1 MYSGNWHQHRP
12 RASIHDFFDGQELPY
27 FAMSYHRGG
36 YSGHGNYSGR
46 GNYRGDERDHGGVSG
61 MNIGS
66 EEKSGCVVNIRDSY
80 GFIQP
85 WDTDNGD
92 GSAEQTF
99 FHSSEAYPDVM
110 ISHEVKYYV
119 KKTPRGNQA
128 VNITRIQN
136 ESKIIIPGI
145 KGVITKEYDG
155 HKLKPGEIKV
165 EMNGVLPNLPIGV
178 VLPTFCVF
186 VMNNTSKMASKGDI
200 VEFELIKLLGF
211 DSYNLARN
219 INVTVNAKE
228 RAIQEQIKVMIES
241 GIPRLQG
248 FIENISSNRD
258 YGFIKAADRT
268 ENIYFRFDDS
278 TCSVESNKLHEGVE
292 VDFFIIAENVRGK
305 LSDRAFHINILPK
318 GTINLEITLATACFA
333 TVIIEGTMYPK
344 EEPGLVALH
353 TPVTGTDNNII
364 KEVQL
369 WGRCLPD
376 GLVLRC
382 GDVIS
387 IKVQYYRPEKL
398 IFARDVN
405 IISYRSYGRETGRVG
420 IIKDQVDKAYGFIK
434 CNHRDSDLYF
444 RTNEVMDINSNKM
457 LDESVVVQNL
467 KIAFDVSDESRNQ
480 NKLLRAIRIRLIDD
494 ASTTGIAGPCLQANC
509 YGSIIKVAKKDSPGI
524 IAVNGIKS
532 NISSCALDS
541 FSLPHHILSSL
552 CEFEQNT
559 LLNDIVIESLTGIQV
574 AFYHKVICEKFSS
587 LCHTIIH
594 KSANSASIDNSRRLF
609 ATRSSNHHSI
619 KIWKRKNSSE
629 SCSDKEVKCCDSHDI
644 NDMINTISNIKEIA
658 YHIKDVDEQNG
669 LLYRGSEVK
678 FGLHGDIETNC
689 KLACDVILTDEPVN
703 VNGSEN
709 SLIYGIID
717 AIQNTKSGK
726 MGFIRSI
733 PFDEKLQFHILTVGS
748 DKDTT
753 KLLNEKSLVSFNLRK
768 RGGVRTAVDVCS
780 VSPGTINDNVN
791 PGISSDIILTGICKG
806 IVVNLNTNTS
816 GSNNLYGIVLV
827 EVNSCEL
834 LKEKYFDYSNTDDA
848 INNTVFRSYN
858 EGNDAAT
865 VPDTND
871 AKYFPLLHRSPT
883 PIPAMSSYLQLGD
896 IVECQAVAQWSIQ
909 RHPIRI
915 ENINV
920 ISTNNQKKLGIVL
933 RPKVTAR
940 IGTDKTV
947 ELVEIMEY
955 NSSDNASLNSNN
967 IVYCDCREL
976 TNADSD
982 YNVEVGVEVEYFNIS
997 DSKFAAQVVLLS
1009 TRRDVSGILFR
1020 RAPVNALL
1028 KETKTKGGIKGILM
1042 AEGPPDTEDNGFKEG
1057 WRTLPDTTNLSW
1069 KRLLE

>member
-1 MYSGNWHQHRP
+1 
-12 RASIHDFFDGQELPY
+12 
-27 FAMSYHRGG
+27 MSYHRGG
-36 YSGHGNYSGR
+36 YSGR
-46 GNYRGDERDHGGVSG
+46 GNHRGGERDHGGVGG

-66 EEKSGCVVNIRDSY
+66 EEKVGCVVNIRDSY
-80 GFIQP
+80 GFVQP
-85 WDTDNGD
+85 WDKDNGD

-99 FHSSEAYPDVM
+99 FHCSEAYPDVM
-110 ISHEVKYYV
+110 FGHEVKYYI

-136 ESKIIIPGI
+136 EAKIVIPGV
-145 KGVITKEYDG
+145 KGVITKEYDS
-155 HKLKPGEIKV
+155 HKHKPGEIKV
-165 EMNGVLPNLPIGV
+165 EMNGTQPNLPIGV

-186 VMNNTSKMASKGDI
+186 IMYNTSKMASKGDI
-200 VEFELIKLLGF
+200 IEFELIKLLGC
-211 DSYNLARN
+211 DSYNVARN
-219 INVTVNAKE
+219 INITVNAKE

-258 YGFIKAADRT
+258 YGFIKPADRT

-278 TCSVESNKLHEGVE
+278 TNNIDSSKLQEGVE

-318 GTINLEITLATACFA
+318 GTINLEVTLGTACFA
-333 TVIIEGTMYPK
+333 TVLIEGTMYPK

-353 TPVTGTDNNII
+353 TPITGTDNNII

-376 GLVLRC
+376 GLILRC

-398 IFARDVN
+398 IFARDVS
-405 IISYRSYGRETGRVG
+405 IISYRSFGRETGRVG

-444 RTNEVMDINSNKM
+444 RTNEVMDINTNKM

-467 KIAFDVSDESRNQ
+467 KIAFDVSDESRSQ

-494 ASTTGIAGPCLQANC
+494 TNTTGLAGPCLQTNC

-524 IAVNGIKS
+524 IAINNKCS
-532 NISSCALDS
+532 ISSSALDS
-541 FSLPHHILSSL
+541 FSVPQHILSSL
-552 CEFEQNT
+552 REFEQNT
-559 LLNDIVIESLTGIQV
+559 FLNDITIDSLTGIQV
-574 AFYHKVICEKFSS
+574 AFYHKVMCEKFTS
-587 LCHTIIH
+587 LSHTIIL
-594 KSANSASIDNSRRLF
+594 KSGNSADNSRRLF
-609 ATRSSNHHSI
+609 ASRSSNHHSI
-619 KIWKRKNSSE
+619 KIWKKSNNSSE
-629 SCSDKEVKCCDSHDI
+629 SCSNKELKCCDSHDF
-644 NDMINTISNIKEIA
+644 NDMINMISNFKEIV

-689 KLACDVILTDEPVN
+689 KLACDVVLTDEPVN
-703 VNGSEN
+703 INGNEN

-726 MGFIRSI
+726 IGFIRSI
-733 PFDEKLQFHILTVGS
+733 PSDEKLQFHILTTGS
-748 DKDTT
+748 DKDTI
-753 KLLNEKSLVSFNLRK
+753 KLLNEKSLVTFNLRK
-768 RGGVRTAVDVCS
+768 RGGVRTAVNVCS
-780 VSPGTINDNVN
+780 VSPGSINDNVN
-791 PGISSDIILTGICKG
+791 PGISSDIILTGTCKG
-806 IVVNLNTNTS
+806 IVVNLNTPTT
-816 GSNNLYGIVLV
+816 GSNNLFGIVLV
-827 EVNSCEL
+827 DVNSCEL
-834 LKEKYFDYSNTDDA
+834 LKDKYFNYSNTDEA
-848 INNTVFRSYN
+848 INNTVFRTYN
-858 EGNDAAT
+858 ESNDSTT
-865 VPDTND
+865 VPDISND
-871 AKYFPLLHRSPT
+871 AKYFPLLHRLPT
-883 PIPAMSSYLQLGD
+883 PIPAMSSNLQLGD
-896 IVECQAVAQWSIQ
+896 IVECQAVAQWSVQ

-920 ISTNNQKKLGIVL
+920 ICTNNQKKLGIIL

-955 NSSDNASLNSNN
+955 NAPDNASLNSNN
-967 IVYCDCREL
+967 IVYCDYREL
-976 TNADSD
+976 TNIDND
-982 YNVEVGVEVEYFNIS
+982 YNIEVGVEVEYYNIS

-1057 WRTLPDTTNLSW
+1057 WRALPDITNLSW